1 MTFCVICDTVQL
13 YEMQENTLQPALNV
27 WQQGSNKISTDTY
40 RMCKGGCMA
49 EMKKA
54 VVDKAAEKNVATK
67 TETAAPAEVKAV
79 VKTETAKAEET
90 ATVVKKKPGRKPGS
104 KNAVKKAPAVKK
116 AEKKEAVKK
125 EVKNSITLELNGYSY
140 TEESLVQSAKDVWV
154 YDLGRDV
161 EDFKSVELYVK
172 PEDKAVYYVINGE
185 VKGSYAL

>member
-1 MTFCVICDTVQL
+1 
-13 YEMQENTLQPALNV
+13 
-27 WQQGSNKISTDTY
+27 
-40 RMCKGGCMA
+40 MA

-104 KNAVKKAPAVKK
+104 KNAVKKVPAVKKAAEK

-154 YDLGRDV
+154 YDLGRDAK
-161 EDFKSVELYVK
+161 DFKSVELYVK